1 MRISFDARER
11 AILVARLGLPPG
23 VSNEQIEDA
32 VIGKVFAVKPTPPRP
47 TPPPAPRPAP
57 SGPRHLVPVRSQDA
71 EEAIAAA
78 ISEDRIMPARANH
91 YRARC
96 QRDPSGT
103 ADLLARLVSVP
114 GLNARTS
121 WTPFPDLPNGAP
133 EHTPCRSCLGA
144 TRRRGEEA
152 DRDDLDRD
160 PVVAHFHPIAPAPT
174 LPMA

>member
-1 MRISFDARER
+1 MRISFDARVR
-11 AILVARLGLPPG
+11 AVLVARLGLPPG

-57 SGPRHLVPVRSQDA
+57 SGPRHLAPVRSQDA

-121 WTPFPDLPNGAP
+121 RAVRNLVELCEGGCRGAAKWS
-133 EHTPCRSCLGA
+133 SCPGA
-144 TRRRGEEA
+144 AVIGSS
-152 DRDDLDRD
+152 
-160 PVVAHFHPIAPAPT
+160 
-174 LPMA
+174 